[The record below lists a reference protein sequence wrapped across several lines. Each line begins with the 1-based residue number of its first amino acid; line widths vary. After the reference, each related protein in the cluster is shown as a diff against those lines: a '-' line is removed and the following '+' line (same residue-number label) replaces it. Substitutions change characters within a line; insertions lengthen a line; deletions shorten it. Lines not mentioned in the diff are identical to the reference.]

1 MQGLRRRYLVID
13 DDPGDIETLR
23 RLLTEMSSREM
34 EVASFTDVEAALSE
48 LDSGDF
54 DLIFIDYLLG
64 AERGLDVFESIRA
77 RGCECPVVLVTG
89 QGSEE
94 VAVDAMKAGVADY
107 IVKGSFSAN
116 TLHRVV
122 INALAKFD
130 LEQRVKEQQLRLAEK
145 VEELE
150 DALAHVVALQG
161 LLPICMWCKK
171 IRNDEG
177 SWDRIEKYIS
187 EHSDAQFSH
196 CICPDCAAEHY
207 PDHAPPRE

>member
-1 MQGLRRRYLVID
+1 M
-13 DDPGDIETLR
+13 
-23 RLLTEMSSREM
+23 
-34 EVASFTDVEAALSE
+34 
-48 LDSGDF
+48 
-54 DLIFIDYLLG
+54 
-64 AERGLDVFESIRA
+64 
-77 RGCECPVVLVTG
+77 VLVTG

-94 VAVDAMKAGVADY
+94 VAVDAMRAGVADY
-107 IVKGSFSAN
+107 VVKGSFSAN

-177 SWDRIEKYIS
+177 S
-187 EHSDAQFSH
+187 
-196 CICPDCAAEHY
+196 
-207 PDHAPPRE
+207 